1 MTITSAAR
9 AIHVLRGLLAAG
21 VREVVLSPGSRSAPL
36 ALALHAADAAG
47 DVRLHVRLDERS
59 AGFLALGLTV
69 GSRSP
74 VAVVMTSGT
83 AVGNLL
89 PAVMEAHHAGRP
101 LIVVSADRPASLRGT
116 GANQT
121 TWQDGIFG
129 VLAPTVDVAVD
140 ASHDAVSQAVS
151 EAGRRLGPSH
161 LNVQFDAPL
170 LPDPG
175 MPWWPGPLEASDPL
189 DSLDSSSV
197 RASGGSADE
206 LPLGA
211 AAVPL
216 AAGPRTVVL
225 AGDDAG
231 SAARILAESAGLP
244 LLAEPT
250 SGSRAGDHAIRTYR
264 LLLGT
269 ALGAAIERVIVIGH
283 PTLSRPVTALLSR
296 LDIALYAVRTRTG
309 VATDPARRAIILDVP
324 PALASSLTQ
333 GSALALMPALTPA
346 MAPDADAQWLA
357 AWQAA
362 DAALA
367 DRVDSH
373 VDALPDLHALHV
385 AAEVS
390 AALSPGQSLVVGSS
404 NPIRDLDLMLVPY
417 RPREHR
423 LVVANRGLAG
433 IDGTVSTAIGVAL
446 GRSGRIPPPGRGNPP
461 SPDDGGIPRPG
472 RSLAVMGDLTF
483 LHDSAGLLI
492 GPDEPRPDLTIV
504 VVNDDGGSIFALL
517 EQGAPDYA
525 AAFERVFATP
535 VHADL
540 EALAGAS
547 HTAYRRVESR
557 AEFREA
563 LTEPATGLLL
573 IEARVGRADRRAT
586 AAALGALAA
595 DVPLSWPPD
604 QGGMP

>member
-129 VLAPTVDVAVD
+129 VFAPTVDVAVD

-175 MPWWPGPLEASDPL
+175 MPWWPGPLDPVDPL
-189 DSLDSSSV
+189 DPSS
-197 RASGGSADE
+197 AAALGGSPKE
-206 LPLGA
+206 VPHGA
-211 AAVPL
+211 EAVTL

-346 MAPDADAQWLA
+346 MAPDADAEWLA

-367 DRVDSH
+367 ERVDAH

-404 NPIRDLDLMLVPY
+404 NPIRDLDLMLFPY

-446 GRSGRIPPPGRGNPP
+446 GRAGRIPPPGRGNPP

-483 LHDSAGLLI
+483 LHDSGGLLI

-557 AEFREA
+557 RELREA
-563 LTEPATGLLL
+563 LTEPATGLLV
-573 IEARVGRADRRAT
+573 IEARVGRADRRET

-595 DVPLSWPPD
+595 DLPLSWPPD

>member
-101 LIVVSADRPASLRGT
+101 LIVVSADRPASLRAT

-129 VLAPTVDVAVD
+129 VFAPTVDVAVD
-140 ASHDAVSQAVS
+140 ASHDAVSQAVTQ
-151 EAGRRLGPSH
+151 AGLRLGPSH

-175 MPWWPGPLEASDPL
+175 MPWWPGLLDASDPL
-189 DSLDSSSV
+189 DPSDLVDSSSA
-197 RASGGSADE
+197 RTSGGSLE
-206 LPLGA
+206 EVPLGA
-211 AAVPL
+211 EAVTL
-216 AAGPRTVVL
+216 VAGPRTVVL

-231 SAARILAESAGLP
+231 SAARVLAESAGVP

-296 LDIALYAVRTRTG
+296 PDIALYAVRTRTG

-324 PALASSLTQ
+324 PALT
-333 GSALALMPALTPA
+333 PALPLGQTPGL
-346 MAPDADAQWLA
+346 APDADAKWLT

-367 DRVDSH
+367 ERVDAH
-373 VDALPDLHALHV
+373 VEALPDLHALHV

-404 NPIRDLDLMLVPY
+404 NPIRDLDLMLPPY
-417 RPREHR
+417 RPGEHR

-446 GRSGRIPPPGRGNPP
+446 GRAGRIPPPGRGIPP
-461 SPDDGGIPRPG
+461 SPEDGGIPRPG

-483 LHDSAGLLI
+483 LHDSGGLLI

-517 EQGAPDYA
+517 EQGTPDYA

-557 AEFREA
+557 VELREA
-563 LTEPATGLLL
+563 LSETATGPLV
-573 IEARVGRADRRAT
+573 IEARVGRADRRET

-595 DVPLSWPPD
+595 DLPLSWPPD

>member
-129 VLAPTVDVAVD
+129 VFAPTVDVAVD

-175 MPWWPGPLEASDPL
+175 MPWWPGPLDPVDPL
-189 DSLDSSSV
+189 DPSS
-197 RASGGSADE
+197 AAALGGSPKE
-206 LPLGA
+206 VPHGA
-211 AAVPL
+211 EAVTL

-346 MAPDADAQWLA
+346 MAPDADAEWLA

-404 NPIRDLDLMLVPY
+404 NPIRDLDLMLLPY

-446 GRSGRIPPPGRGNPP
+446 GRAGRIPPPGRGIPL

-483 LHDSAGLLI
+483 LHDSGGLLI

-557 AEFREA
+557 RELREA
-563 LTEPATGLLL
+563 LTEPATGLLV
-573 IEARVGRADRRAT
+573 IEARVGRADRRET

>member
-1 MTITSAAR
+1 MMSTTSAAR

-59 AGFLALGLTV
+59 AGFLALGLAV

-101 LIVVSADRPASLRGT
+101 LIVVSADRPASLRAT

-129 VLAPTVDVAVD
+129 VFAPTVDVAVD
-140 ASHDAVSQAVS
+140 ASHDAVSQAVTQ
-151 EAGRRLGPSH
+151 AGLRLGPSH

-175 MPWWPGPLEASDPL
+175 MPWWPGLLDASDPL
-189 DSLDSSSV
+189 DPSDLVDSSSA
-197 RASGGSADE
+197 RTSGGSLE
-206 LPLGA
+206 EVPLGA
-211 AAVPL
+211 EAVTL
-216 AAGPRTVVL
+216 VAGPRTVVL

-231 SAARILAESAGLP
+231 SAARVLAESAGVP

-296 LDIALYAVRTRTG
+296 PDIALYAVRTRTG

-324 PALASSLTQ
+324 PALT
-333 GSALALMPALTPA
+333 PALPLGQTPGL
-346 MAPDADAQWLA
+346 APDADAKWLT

-367 DRVDSH
+367 ERVDAH
-373 VDALPDLHALHV
+373 VEALPDLHALHV

-404 NPIRDLDLMLVPY
+404 NPIRDLDLMLPPY
-417 RPREHR
+417 RPGEHR

-446 GRSGRIPPPGRGNPP
+446 GRAGRIPPPGRGIPP
-461 SPDDGGIPRPG
+461 SPEDGGIPRPG

-483 LHDSAGLLI
+483 LHDSGGLLI

-517 EQGAPDYA
+517 EQGTPDYA

-540 EALAGAS
+540 QALAGAS

-557 AEFREA
+557 VELREA
-563 LTEPATGLLL
+563 LSETATGPLV
-573 IEARVGRADRRAT
+573 IEARVGRADRRET

-595 DVPLSWPPD
+595 DLPLSWPPD

>member
-59 AGFLALGLTV
+59 AGFLALGLAV

-101 LIVVSADRPASLRGT
+101 LIVVSADRPASLRAT

-129 VLAPTVDVAVD
+129 VFAPTVDVAVD
-140 ASHDAVSQAVS
+140 ASHDAVSQAVTQ
-151 EAGRRLGPSH
+151 AGLRLGPSH

-175 MPWWPGPLEASDPL
+175 MPWWPGLLDASDPL
-189 DSLDSSSV
+189 DPSDLVDSSSA
-197 RASGGSADE
+197 RTSGGSLE
-206 LPLGA
+206 EVPLGA
-211 AAVPL
+211 EAVTL
-216 AAGPRTVVL
+216 VAGPRTVVL

-231 SAARILAESAGLP
+231 SAARVLAESAGVP

-296 LDIALYAVRTRTG
+296 PDIALYAVRTRTG

-324 PALASSLTQ
+324 PALT
-333 GSALALMPALTPA
+333 PALPLGQTPGL
-346 MAPDADAQWLA
+346 APDADAKWLT

-367 DRVDSH
+367 ERVDAH
-373 VDALPDLHALHV
+373 VEALPDLHALHV

-404 NPIRDLDLMLVPY
+404 NPIRDLDLMLPPY
-417 RPREHR
+417 RPGEHR

-446 GRSGRIPPPGRGNPP
+446 GRAGRIPPPGRGIPP
-461 SPDDGGIPRPG
+461 SPEDGGIPRPG

-483 LHDSAGLLI
+483 LHDSGGLLI

-517 EQGAPDYA
+517 EQGTPDYA

-540 EALAGAS
+540 QALAGAS

-557 AEFREA
+557 VELREA
-563 LTEPATGLLL
+563 LSETATGPLV
-573 IEARVGRADRRAT
+573 IEARVGRADRRET

-595 DVPLSWPPD
+595 ALPLSWPPD

>member
-21 VREVVLSPGSRSAPL
+21 VREVVLSPGSRSAPF

-59 AGFLALGLTV
+59 AGFLALGLAV

-101 LIVVSADRPASLRGT
+101 LIVVSADRPASLRAT

-129 VLAPTVDVAVD
+129 VFAPTVDVAVD
-140 ASHDAVSQAVS
+140 ASHDAVSQAVTQ
-151 EAGRRLGPSH
+151 AGLRLGPSH

-175 MPWWPGPLEASDPL
+175 MPWWPGLLDASDPL
-189 DSLDSSSV
+189 DPSDLVDSSSA
-197 RASGGSADE
+197 RTSGGSLE
-206 LPLGA
+206 EVPLGA
-211 AAVPL
+211 EAVTL
-216 AAGPRTVVL
+216 VAGPRTVVL

-231 SAARILAESAGLP
+231 SAARVLAESAGVP

-296 LDIALYAVRTRTG
+296 PDIALYAVRTRTG

-324 PALASSLTQ
+324 PALT
-333 GSALALMPALTPA
+333 PALPLGQTPGL
-346 MAPDADAQWLA
+346 APDADAKWLT

-367 DRVDSH
+367 ERVDAH
-373 VDALPDLHALHV
+373 VEALPDLHALHV

-404 NPIRDLDLMLVPY
+404 NPIRDLDLMLPPY
-417 RPREHR
+417 RPGEHR

-446 GRSGRIPPPGRGNPP
+446 GRAGRIPPPGRGIPP
-461 SPDDGGIPRPG
+461 SPEDGGIPRPG

-483 LHDSAGLLI
+483 LHDSGGLLI

-517 EQGAPDYA
+517 EQGTPDYA

-540 EALAGAS
+540 QALAGAS

-557 AEFREA
+557 VELREA
-563 LTEPATGLLL
+563 LSETATGPLV
-573 IEARVGRADRRAT
+573 IEARVGRADRRET

-595 DVPLSWPPD
+595 DLPLSWPPD

>member
-59 AGFLALGLTV
+59 AGFLALGLAV

-101 LIVVSADRPASLRGT
+101 LIVVSADRPASLRAT

-129 VLAPTVDVAVD
+129 VFAPTVDVAVD
-140 ASHDAVSQAVS
+140 ASHDAVSQAVTQ
-151 EAGRRLGPSH
+151 AGLRLRPSH

-175 MPWWPGPLEASDPL
+175 MPWWPGLLDASDPL
-189 DSLDSSSV
+189 DPSDLVDSSSA
-197 RASGGSADE
+197 RTSGGSLE
-206 LPLGA
+206 EVPLGA
-211 AAVPL
+211 EAVTL
-216 AAGPRTVVL
+216 VAGPRTVVL

-231 SAARILAESAGLP
+231 SAARVLAESAGVP

-296 LDIALYAVRTRTG
+296 PDIALYAVRTRTG

-324 PALASSLTQ
+324 PALT
-333 GSALALMPALTPA
+333 PALPLGQTPGL
-346 MAPDADAQWLA
+346 APDADAKWLT

-367 DRVDSH
+367 ERVDAH
-373 VDALPDLHALHV
+373 VEALPDLHALHV

-404 NPIRDLDLMLVPY
+404 NPIRDLDLMLPPY
-417 RPREHR
+417 RPGEHR

-446 GRSGRIPPPGRGNPP
+446 GRAGRSPPPGRGMPP
-461 SPDDGGIPRPG
+461 SPAEGGIPRPG

-483 LHDSAGLLI
+483 LHDSGGLLI

-517 EQGAPDYA
+517 EQGTPDYA

-540 EALAGAS
+540 QALAGAS

-557 AEFREA
+557 VELREA
-563 LTEPATGLLL
+563 LSETATGPLV
-573 IEARVGRADRRAT
+573 IEARVGRADRRET

-595 DVPLSWPPD
+595 DLPLSWPPD